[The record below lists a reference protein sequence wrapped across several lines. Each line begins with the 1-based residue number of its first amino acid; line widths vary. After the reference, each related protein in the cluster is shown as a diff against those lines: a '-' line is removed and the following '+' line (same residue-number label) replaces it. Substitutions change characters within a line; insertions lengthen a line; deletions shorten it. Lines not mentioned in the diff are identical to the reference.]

1 MQILSPV
8 LGRKTKTFWFFISLT
23 INLFFIINFLCD
35 WSEKVVQTSVE
46 QERKIPENIQKYD
59 VEKSESIQ
67 NKDIKKQENIEN
79 NVIRNQDNS
88 KNNEIENQV
97 NRQKAVILPRNA
109 KIVEVIDNAEEV
121 PEERNIK
128 YRLAVVHILTD
139 TGNLELGQRI
149 RQERFDFLNVGS
161 NETRGFSF

>member
-8 LGRKTKTFWFFISLT
+8 LGRKTKNFWFFISLT

-46 QERKIPENIQKYD
+46 QERTIPEKVQKYD
-59 VEKSESIQ
+59 GENSKNIQ
-67 NKDIKKQENIEN
+67 NKATEKQENIEN
-79 NVIRNQDNS
+79 NVIKNQDNT
-88 KNNEIENQV
+88 KTDDIEN
-97 NRQKAVILPRNA
+97 RRKTVILPRNT

-149 RQERFDFLNVGS
+149 RQERFDDLN
-161 NETRGFSF
+161 